1 MVGKQKEKSNAILF
15 MALCKSFR
23 IPSPQQ
29 EFKFMDKR
37 KFRFDFAWIDE
48 KLAVEIE
55 GGVWI
60 QGRRFDFAWIDE
72 KLAVEIE
79 GGVWIQGRHTRG
91 SGYVKDMEKYNLA
104 AEAGWRVLRFTPQQ
118 IKKEETYKI
127 IQNCLGA

>member
-1 MVGKQKEKSNAILF
+1 MVGQQKEKANAVLF

-29 EFKFMDKR
+29 EFKFMHNR
-37 KFRFDFAWIDE
+37 KFRFDFAWT
-48 KLAVEIE
+48 
-55 GGVWI
+55 
-60 QGRRFDFAWIDE
+60 DE

-118 IKKEETYKI
+118 IKKGETYKI
-127 IQNCLGA
+127 IQNCLEA

>member
-1 MVGKQKEKSNAILF
+1 MVGKEKEKSNAVLF
-15 MALCKSFR
+15 VALCKSFK
-23 IPSPQQ
+23 IPTPDQ
-29 EFKFMDKR
+29 EVKFIDKR
-37 KFRFDFAWIDE
+37 KFRFDFAW
-48 KLAVEIE
+48 V
-55 GGVWI
+55 
-60 QGRRFDFAWIDE
+60 DE

-127 IQNCLGA
+127 IQNCLGAI

>member
-1 MVGKQKEKSNAILF
+1 MVGKQKEKANAILF
-15 MALCKSFR
+15 MALCKSFG
-23 IPSPQQ
+23 IPSPEQ

-37 KFRFDFAWIDE
+37 KF
-48 KLAVEIE
+48 
-55 GGVWI
+55 
-60 QGRRFDFAWIDE
+60 RFDFAWIDE

-127 IQNCLGA
+127 IQNCLAL

>member
-1 MVGKQKEKSNAILF
+1 MVGRQKEKSNAILF
-15 MALCKSFR
+15 MALCKSFK

-48 KLAVEIE
+48 
-55 GGVWI
+55 
-60 QGRRFDFAWIDE
+60 R
-72 KLAVEIE
+72 LAVEIE

-127 IQNCLGA
+127 IQNCLEQ